1 MQNKSHAHF
10 KLSLN
15 QCLLCISFYQIIH
28 TGYKMSSFNYILRVG
43 DRQVQQIS
51 MPNHLEYT
59 QIT

>member
-43 DRQVQQIS
+43 DRQVLT
-51 MPNHLEYT
+51 NLDA
-59 QIT
+59 